1 MPLYQDDNDLDQY
14 HGLLRSKQPWR
25 VLIVLRPVL
34 AEAKAEGCT
43 ERIRKKTS
51 KVEEKKLKLES
62 AKMNL
67 KEGQADA
74 QRLN

>member
-1 MPLYQDDNDLDQY
+1 LPLYQDDNDLDQY

-34 AEAKAEGCT
+34 AEAKAEVCT

-51 KVEEKKLKLES
+51 KVEEKKLKRES

-67 KEGQADA
+67 KEAQADV

>member
-1 MPLYQDDNDLDQY
+1 M
-14 HGLLRSKQPWR
+14 
-25 VLIVLRPVL
+25 IVLRPVL

>member
-1 MPLYQDDNDLDQY
+1 M
-14 HGLLRSKQPWR
+14 QPWR
-25 VLIVLRPVL
+25 VLIILPPVL

-51 KVEEKKLKLES
+51 KVEEKKLKRES

-67 KEGQADA
+67 KEEQADA

>member
-1 MPLYQDDNDLDQY
+1 LPLYQDDNDLDQY

-67 KEGQADA
+67 
-74 QRLN
+74 

>member
-1 MPLYQDDNDLDQY
+1 M
-14 HGLLRSKQPWR
+14 
-25 VLIVLRPVL
+25 RPVL
-34 AEAKAEGCT
+34 AEAKAEGRT